1 MISPIFSKNPMLF
14 FNGSLISPRWP
25 IFHYHWLLTIWEE
38 PCHSQ
43 LVVMCILPSSL
54 LLPLSVFFFA
64 IVHLLF
70 LCCRHRHSMLF
81 VVAFPMLLLLLLL
94 VYLSSVIFFLDTFFV
109 SSLPYIYH
117 THTSLFYWHW
127 MRGIIIIQLIVGF
140 FLPPTITDADA
151 SVGWR
156 VQNCRVI
163 CKNVVAA
170 PMFIAQDRE
179 VIMGCV
185 LKLIWHKKINHSA
198 GCDRRSIKAD
208 VTSCTYPWYHL
219 PRKS

>member
-1 MISPIFSKNPMLF
+1 
-14 FNGSLISPRWP
+14 
-25 IFHYHWLLTIWEE
+25 
-38 PCHSQ
+38 
-43 LVVMCILPSSL
+43 
-54 LLPLSVFFFA
+54 
-64 IVHLLF
+64 
-70 LCCRHRHSMLF
+70 
-81 VVAFPMLLLLLLL
+81 
-94 VYLSSVIFFLDTFFV
+94 
-109 SSLPYIYH
+109 
-117 THTSLFYWHW
+117 
-127 MRGIIIIQLIVGF
+127 MRGIIIIIIQLIVGF

-170 PMFIAQDRE
+170 PMLIAQDRE

-219 PRKS
+219 PRKSKEMTIISAEKKKENRRTSPRPPKKDREYEKHAKDKRR